1 MHQEIPTLQRIR
13 AFQGVAAKGHSY
25 GQEEGWQRESTGA
38 DKVLRKK
45 CEPKALVRKKKKK
58 QKSQSE
64 NGKSFKTDRHGLLTV
79 E

>member
-45 CEPKALVRKKKKK
+45 CEPKALVRKQNKKKTKKAKVKMESLSK
-58 QKSQSE
+58 QIAMAY
-64 NGKSFKTDRHGLLTV
+64 
-79 E
+79 